1 MAGTIDIKPAT
12 KLRLALD
19 VPAGKQPVFNMI
31 STRWHFQRFDMVL
44 LIYTNLSWRSMYR
57 NSTFGNP
64 FANADFISISDAW
77 N

>member
-44 LIYTNLSWRSMYR
+44 LILPDLYKSVMAFHVSQFHFRQFLCQR
-57 NSTFGNP
+57 
-64 FANADFISISDAW
+64 
-77 N
+77 